1 MLVNLDSSVQVVM
14 LVCLVAAM
22 AYVAAKL
29 GGSLVIRPQMSWALW
44 PGNALLVSILL
55 LVQRRLWP
63 LLIAAAFAAFV
74 LYDLQEGL
82 PLRSTGLLIFSDT
95 AEVLTAALGL
105 SYSFGGTPELNSVNA
120 LAKYSFFAVFLAP
133 FIGAFVGAFATKGDY
148 WTSWK
153 ISFFSEALG
162 FLILVPV
169 IWGWGRKVPVWIDK
183 SRAYYLEAIAL
194 LAGLVVVGY
203 FAFAAPGGSIPA
215 AMLYS
220 PVPFL
225 LWAALRFESLGVG
238 TSVIAVGFL
247 SIWGAVHGRGPF
259 IESGPLK
266 NVFSLQLFL
275 FFTAGPFMVL
285 AALVEERKN
294 AGEALAKSEEKFSK
308 AFRQSPM
315 ALTLTSATDHRYI
328 DVNETFER
336 LTGWSREEVIGR
348 TPFDIGLW
356 VDPDQRRELAKR
368 LLAKAGLRNL
378 ELQFRTRTGEVLTGL
393 ASAELIEMNGEPCAL
408 SVALDITDMKRAEE
422 ARQASE
428 RRFAQ
433 FFATVPQYCY
443 MVSLSGQILDANPAA
458 CQAYGYTKAEL
469 IGKPVST
476 IYAPESHSKMADLF
490 EKWKRVGTLDNEE
503 MVIITKQGQKR
514 TVLLN
519 VGAVKDAQ
527 GNILHTASVQVDI
540 SELKQMQ
547 EKLRDSEGRLEGI
560 IHSAM
565 DAIIA
570 VDEEQRIVVFNSAA
584 EKMFGCPAL
593 EAIGTPIGR
602 FIPQHF
608 RAVHGAHIPNFGET
622 GGTNRAVGAL
632 DALWALR
639 ANGEE
644 FSIEASIS
652 QVEAGGRKLFT
663 FIIRDITERK
673 RAEDTQRKL
682 AAIVQSSDDAIL
694 SVSLDNVIT
703 SWNPGAQ
710 RMFGYTEAEALG
722 QPISMI
728 IPSELREEEA
738 EILRRVK
745 AGNSLEH
752 SETIRLAKSGN
763 RLNVSLTISPIRDSA
778 GKIVGVSKIAR
789 NITERKRAE
798 ELLYESEERFRVITN
813 AAPVMI
819 WMSGTDKLCT
829 FFNQPWLEFTGR
841 SLQAELGNGWAEG
854 VHPEDFDGCLK
865 TYTSAFDRHDSF
877 EMEYRLRRHDGEY
890 RWVSDLGVPTFKAD
904 SSFAGYI
911 GSCVDITE
919 RKLAQEALSGMSRKL
934 IEAQEQERTWI
945 ARELHDDINQRIAL
959 LAVNLERL
967 KGDLPASAA
976 EVGHS
981 LDEVGEQV
989 SGLGS
994 DIQALSHRLHS
1005 SKLEYLGIAAAASSF
1020 CREISETQGVRI
1032 DFHAEGVPKKLP
1044 QEIALCFFR
1053 VLQEAVQNAL
1063 KHSGSRDLEVWLRG
1077 APNEIELAVSDSGI
1091 GFDPEEAITGRGLG
1105 LTSMKERLKLV
1116 HGELFVE
1123 SQPQRGTLVRATVP
1137 LDVVAKSAKA

>member
-1 MLVNLDSSVQVVM
+1 
-14 LVCLVAAM
+14 
-22 AYVAAKL
+22 
-29 GGSLVIRPQMSWALW
+29 
-44 PGNALLVSILL
+44 
-55 LVQRRLWP
+55 
-63 LLIAAAFAAFV
+63 
-74 LYDLQEGL
+74 
-82 PLRSTGLLIFSDT
+82 
-95 AEVLTAALGL
+95 
-105 SYSFGGTPELNSVNA
+105 
-120 LAKYSFFAVFLAP
+120 
-133 FIGAFVGAFATKGDY
+133 
-148 WTSWK
+148 
-153 ISFFSEALG
+153 
-162 FLILVPV
+162 
-169 IWGWGRKVPVWIDK
+169 
-183 SRAYYLEAIAL
+183 
-194 LAGLVVVGY
+194 
-203 FAFAAPGGSIPA
+203 
-215 AMLYS
+215 
-220 PVPFL
+220 
-225 LWAALRFESLGVG
+225 
-238 TSVIAVGFL
+238 
-247 SIWGAVHGRGPF
+247 
-259 IESGPLK
+259 
-266 NVFSLQLFL
+266 VFSLQLFL

-294 AGEALAKSEEKFSK
+294 AGEALKKSEEKFSK

-315 ALTLTSATDHRYI
+315 SLTLTSAKDHRYI
-328 DVNETFER
+328 EVNETFER

-368 LLAKAGLRNL
+368 LLVKAGLRNL

-408 SVALDITDMKRAEE
+408 SVTLDITEMKRAEE
-422 ARQASE
+422 ARQVSE
-428 RRFAQ
+428 HRFAQ
-433 FFATVPQYCY
+433 FFATVPEYCY

-458 CQAYGYTKAEL
+458 CQAYGYTKEEL
-469 IGKPVST
+469 IGKPLST

-519 VGAVKDAQ
+519 VGTVKSAQ
-527 GNILHTASVQVDI
+527 GDILHTASVQVDI
-540 SELKQMQ
+540 SELKQIQ
-547 EKLRDSEGRLEGI
+547 EKLHDSEGRLEGI
-560 IHSAM
+560 IQSAM

-570 VDEEQRIVVFNSAA
+570 VDEEQRIVVFNSTA

-593 EAIGTPIGR
+593 EAIGTPIDR
-602 FIPQHF
+602 FIPQRF
-608 RAVHGAHIPNFGET
+608 RAVHGAHIPHFGET
-622 GGTNRAVGAL
+622 GATNRAGGAL

-652 QVEAGGRKLFT
+652 QVEAGGGKLFT

-763 RLNVSLTISPIRDSA
+763 RLDVSLAISPIRDLA
-778 GKIVGVSKIAR
+778 GKIMGVSKIAR

-854 VHPEDFDGCLK
+854 VHPEDFDGCLR

-890 RWVSDLGVPTFKAD
+890 RWVSALGVPTFKAD

-911 GSCVDITE
+911 GSCADITE

-1123 SQPQRGTLVRATVP
+1123 SQPQRGTIIRATVP

>member
-1 MLVNLDSSVQVVM
+1 MLPNLDSFHIVM
-14 LVCLVAAM
+14 LVGLVAAM
-22 AYVAAKL
+22 SYLAAKL

-44 PGNALLVSILL
+44 PGNVLLVSILL

-82 PLRSTGLLIFSDT
+82 PLVSIVLLILTDT
-95 AEVLTAALGL
+95 VEVLIAALCL
-105 SYSFGGTPELNSVNA
+105 SYSFSGTPELNGLNA

-133 FIGAFVGAFATKGDY
+133 CLGAFIGAFATKGDY
-148 WTSWK
+148 WSSWK

-169 IWGWGRKVPVWIDK
+169 IWGWGREIPAWVDK
-183 SRAYYLEAIAL
+183 PRKHYLEAIAL
-194 LAGLVVVGY
+194 FAGLALVGY
-203 FAFAAPGGSIPA
+203 FAFAAPGGTLPA

-225 LWAALRFESLGVG
+225 LWAALRFELLGVG
-238 TSVIAVGFL
+238 TSVIAVAFL

-294 AGEALAKSEEKFSK
+294 AGEALKKSEEKFSK

-315 ALTLTSATDHRYI
+315 SLTLTSAKDHHYI

-368 LLAKAGLRNL
+368 LLAKGGLRNL

-393 ASAELIEMNGEPCAL
+393 ASAELMEVSGEPCAL
-408 SVALDITDMKRAEE
+408 SVALDITDMKRAEA
-422 ARQASE
+422 ARRSSE
-428 RRFAQ
+428 HRFAQ

-443 MVSLSGQILDANPAA
+443 MVSLSGHILDANPAA
-458 CQAYGYTKAEL
+458 CQAYGYTKGEL

-476 IYAPESHSKMADLF
+476 IYAPESHSKLADLF

-519 VGAVKDAQ
+519 VGTVKDAQ

-560 IHSAM
+560 IRSAM

-593 EAIGTPIGR
+593 DAIETPISR
-602 FIPQHF
+602 FIPRHF
-608 RAVHGAHIPNFGET
+608 RAVHEAHIPHFGET
-622 GGTNRAVGAL
+622 WGTDRAKGAL
-632 DALWALR
+632 DAMWALR
-639 ANGEE
+639 ASGEE
-644 FSIEASIS
+644 FPMEASIS
-652 QVEAGGRKLFT
+652 RMEAGGRKLST
-663 FIIRDITERK
+663 YIIRDITERK

-694 SVSLDNVIT
+694 SVSLANVIT

-722 QPISMI
+722 QPITMI
-728 IPSELREEEA
+728 IPPELMEEEV
-738 EILRRVK
+738 EILRRIK
-745 AGNSLEH
+745 AGDSLEH
-752 SETIRLAKSGN
+752 SETIRMAKNGN
-763 RLNVSLTISPIRDSA
+763 RLDVSLTISPIRDSA

-798 ELLYESEERFRVITN
+798 ELLYESEERFRLITN

-841 SLQAELGNGWAEG
+841 SLQAELGNGWTEG
-854 VHPEDFDGCLK
+854 VHPEDLDGCLK
-865 TYTSAFDRHDSF
+865 NYTSAFDRRDSF
-877 EMEYRLRRHDGEY
+877 EIEYRLRRHDGEY

-904 SSFAGYI
+904 GSFAGYI
-911 GSCVDITE
+911 GSCIDITE

-945 ARELHDDINQRIAL
+945 ARELHDDVNQRIAL

-967 KGDLPASAA
+967 KGDLPASAT
-976 EVGHS
+976 EVRRS
-981 LDEVGEQV
+981 LDEVSEQV
-989 SGLGS
+989 SALGS

-1005 SKLEYLGIAAAASSF
+1005 SKLEYLGITAAASSF

-1032 DFHAEGVPKKLP
+1032 DFHSEGVPKKLP

-1053 VLQEAVQNAL
+1053 VLQEAIQNAL
-1063 KHSGSRDLEVWLRG
+1063 KHSGSRDLQVWLRG
-1077 APNEIELAVSDSGI
+1077 TPHEIELAVSDSGI
-1091 GFDPEEAITGRGLG
+1091 GFDPEDAIAGRGLG

-1123 SQPQRGTLVRATVP
+1123 SQPQRGTMVRATVP
-1137 LDVVAKSAKA
+1137 LDVAVKSARA